1 VLIHVFATASRV
13 VFYDEPRP
21 ELPDCEY
28 LGTLDLTADEIRE
41 LRAIAREAAAQ
52 TTTRV

>member
-21 ELPDCEY
+21 ELPECQY
-28 LGTLDLTADEIRE
+28 LGALDLTADEIQE
-41 LRAIAREAAAQ
+41 LRAMEREAAAQ
-52 TTTRV
+52 TTTRA